1 MNDYINNK
9 ASKDSKLCQLIR
21 KTITVNRKE
30 IGLEFEDVAHEL
42 GMQPGTL
49 QNKLKPA
56 MQTNDM
62 SITEFVH
69 FLELTGDYE
78 ALEYIANKFDL
89 VLLPKKEVRSTCRDI
104 NILVDFSSIKN
115 SNVFKEVKQDLVDGI
130 ITKAE
135 KERILKE
142 IDESQVATAKL
153 RESVLN
159 FVVSDRE

>member
-1 MNDYINNK
+1 MNDYLNNK
-9 ASKDSKLCQLIR
+9 ASKDAKLSQLIR

-69 FLELTGDYE
+69 FLELTGDYS
-78 ALEYIANKFDL
+78 ALEYIANKFDCVL
-89 VLLPKKEVRSTCRDI
+89 VHKKQAQASHTSI
-104 NILVDFSSIKN
+104 KILVDTANIEN
-115 SNVFKEVKQDLVDGI
+115 AEVFKAVTIALSDGNI
-130 ITKAE
+130 SDE
-135 KERILKE
+135 EREIILKE
-142 IDESQVATAKL
+142 IDEAQKANAELKDLVQHLGSK
-153 RESVLN
+153 E
-159 FVVSDRE
+159 

>member
-9 ASKDSKLCQLIR
+9 ASKDAKLSQLIR

-69 FLELTGDYE
+69 FLELTGDYA
-78 ALEYIANKFDL
+78 ALEYIANKFDCVL
-89 VLLPKKEVRSTCRDI
+89 VHKKQAKATITDI
-104 NILVDFSSIKN
+104 NIIVDTANIEN
-115 SNVFKEVKQDLVDGI
+115 ADVFREVKQDMADGMI
-130 ITKAE
+130 SNEERT
-135 KERILKE
+135 RILKE
-142 IDESQVATAKL
+142 IDEAQVANAKL
-153 RESVLN
+153 KDLVLHLN
-159 FVVSDRE
+159 PKE

>member
-9 ASKDSKLCQLIR
+9 ASKDAKLSQLIR

-30 IGLEFEDVAHEL
+30 IGLEFDDVAHEL

-69 FLELTGDYE
+69 FLELTGDYA
-78 ALEYIANKFDL
+78 ALEYIANKFDCVL
-89 VLLPKKEVRSTCRDI
+89 VHKLEAHSNNTNI
-104 NILVDFSSIKN
+104 NMLVDAANIEN
-115 SNVFKEVKQDLVDGI
+115 AEVFKAVKIAMLDGE
-130 ITKAE
+130 ITHE
-135 KERILKE
+135 ERDFILKE
-142 IDESQVATAKL
+142 IDEAQKANAELKDLMQHIGSK
-153 RESVLN
+153 E
-159 FVVSDRE
+159 